1 MIQIT
6 FNPDGTAE
14 HLGDEH
20 SPAAALLPD
29 ATRHTKRASHIEPCH
44 WLLRIVFHAIRAW
57 ERFMR
62 LVEADGAEH
71 QPFTAWTRTWKCNW
85 RVRVVGGP
93 VLPGCYLD
101 RSEAI
106 RAEIRWLE
114 EHRL

>member
-14 HLGDEH
+14 HLGDQG
-20 SPAAALLPD
+20 SAAAGLLTGS
-29 ATRHTKRASHIEPCH
+29 AGAGRTRRASNIEPANV
-44 WLLRIVFHAIRAW
+44 WLRAAFHAVRAAVGDKCT
-57 ERFMR
+57 
-62 LVEADGAEH
+62 LA
-71 QPFTAWTRTWKCNW
+71 AWTRTWACLW

-93 VLPGCYLD
+93 VLPGCYRD

-106 RAEIRWLE
+106 RAEVRWLE

>member
-20 SPAAALLPD
+20 SEAAKLLPD
-29 ATRHTKRASHIEPCH
+29 ATRRTARASNIEPCH
-44 WLLRIVFHAIRAW
+44 WALRAAFHAVRTAVGDKGT
-57 ERFMR
+57 
-62 LVEADGAEH
+62 LA
-71 QPFTAWTRTWKCNW
+71 AWTRTWPCLW

-93 VLPGCYLD
+93 VLPGCYRD
-101 RSEAI
+101 RGEAI
-106 RAEIRWLE
+106 AAEVKWLE